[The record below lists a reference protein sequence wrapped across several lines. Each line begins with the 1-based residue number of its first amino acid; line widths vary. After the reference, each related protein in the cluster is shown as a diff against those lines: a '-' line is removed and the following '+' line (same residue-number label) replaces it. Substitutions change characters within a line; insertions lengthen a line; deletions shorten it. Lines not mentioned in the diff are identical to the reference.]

1 MLKNNLRQQSPAAMQ
16 TARYLQEE
24 MVFLDNLA
32 LEPQSQLIRELAQ
45 ANTPLV
51 RSPVAVREGDDIQ
64 LDVPR
69 SGDQINLNADD
80 LPEIDLNAKV
90 ADDDIKAKDL

>member
-1 MLKNNLRQQSPAAMQ
+1 MQ

-24 MVFLDNLA
+24 MAFLDNLA
-32 LEPQSQLIRELAQ
+32 LGPQSQLIREFAQ
-45 ANTPLV
+45 ASTPLV
-51 RSPVAVREGDDIQ
+51 RSPVAVREGDNIQ

-80 LPEIDLNAKV
+80 SPDIDLNANTV
-90 ADDDIKAKDL
+90 DDDEIKAKDL